1 MSERL
6 TDQMNR
12 RQFLTIGL
20 AVAGG
25 AVTLQ
30 PDGEPD
36 DTQRSK
42 KDFTRW
48 AFLSDTHVGA
58 HPGIRFRG
66 FYPHQNLQ
74 RTTDQ
79 IGAALPDGLVITGDL
94 TRSRGSTD
102 AYESFKALLAP
113 IAERRPIH
121 LGIGNHDN
129 RDNFLRVFTPSRGRG
144 NGLKNR
150 HIIATDAGPVRLVV
164 LDTHLYSNV
173 FPGLLG
179 KLQRIWLE
187 TFLEASDDKPTLLFL
202 HHSPRADLL
211 DAGRLLDI
219 VAPARKVKAV
229 VYGHSHKYKFSTF
242 DGIHFINLPA
252 VGYNFTG
259 AQPVGW
265 VEARLTGAGGEFI
278 LHAVG
283 GNRNRHG
290 RVTTVRW
297 RA

>member
-1 MSERL
+1 MSDRL
-6 TDQMNR
+6 TGQINR
-12 RQFLTIGL
+12 RQFLSIGL

-30 PDGEPD
+30 PDGRLA
-36 DTQRSK
+36 DTQPGR

-48 AFLSDTHVGA
+48 AFLSDTHIA
-58 HPGIRFRG
+58 ADPGIRFRG
-66 FYPHQNLQ
+66 FYPYQNLQ
-74 RTTDQ
+74 RTADQ
-79 IGAALPDGLVITGDL
+79 IGTDLPDGLVITGDL
-94 TRSRGSTD
+94 TRSRGSAE
-102 AYESFKALLAP
+102 AYESFKTLLAP
-113 IAERRPIH
+113 LAERRPIH
-121 LGIGNHDN
+121 LAIGNHDN
-129 RDNFLRVFTPSRGRG
+129 RDNFLRAFTPARGRG
-144 NGLKNR
+144 NGLRNR

-229 VYGHSHKYKFSTF
+229 VSGHSHKYKFSEY

-265 VEARLTGAGGEFI
+265 VEAHLTGAGGEFI
-278 LHAVG
+278 LRAVS
-283 GNRNRHG
+283 GNRSHHG